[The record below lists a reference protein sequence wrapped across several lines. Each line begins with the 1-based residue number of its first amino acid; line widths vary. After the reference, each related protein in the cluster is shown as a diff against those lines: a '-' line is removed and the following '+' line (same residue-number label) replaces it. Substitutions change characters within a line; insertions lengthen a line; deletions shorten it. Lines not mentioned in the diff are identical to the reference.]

1 MNNNKEYKRI
11 KKQIETGVLFY
22 FILALMLLAIVKG

>member
-1 MNNNKEYKRI
+1 MKQNKEYLRI